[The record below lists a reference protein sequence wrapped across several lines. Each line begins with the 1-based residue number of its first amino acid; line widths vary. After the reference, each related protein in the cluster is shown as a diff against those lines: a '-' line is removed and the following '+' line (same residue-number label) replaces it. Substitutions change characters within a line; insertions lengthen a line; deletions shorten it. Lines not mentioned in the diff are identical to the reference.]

1 MSGAYSGMTIVAGM
15 PSRSAWNATAR
26 PWLPA
31 LAAMTPVRRAS
42 GPSWS
47 RRLAAPRSL
56 NEPVIWRFSSFTKQR
71 ARELGERLRVRA
83 GRLDD
88 GVAEPEP
95 GGLDGGDVDGAG
107 QGVHQKG
114 SAGSPS
120 VGVIQPTGMSG
131 VECA

>member
-1 MSGAYSGMTIVAGM
+1 MERDGKTVVAG
-15 PSRSAWNATAR
+15 AGGDDAR
-26 PWLPA
+26 
-31 LAAMTPVRRAS
+31 
-42 GPSWS
+42 
-47 RRLAAPRSL
+47 APRVGAQL
-56 NEPVIWRFSSFTKQR
+56 EQEVGGAALLER
-71 ARELGERLRVRA
+71 ARHLEVLELHEAARARQLRERLRVRA
-83 GRLDD
+83 RRLDD

-114 SAGSPS
+114 SAGAPS